1 MKKNNN
7 FRIFIIMNNKKLIK
21 EIQKIKNCFG
31 LNLLNEGVGP
41 GDKLILGAL
50 DASSTGLVKT
60 LGTELATQIEN
71 SILTSVKNSE
81 LILNKMGKKIGDNVS
96 FDDIKT
102 LYGQTTKSS
111 AAEMVLKELGSEGS
125 KVLDDL
131 LLNKINPKNLTAL
144 GSYVKQLDKTNQQAL
159 KTSLQDLQTQFS
171 KSIDNE
177 ATFETACEVMEATIP
192 KLKEQLKTI
201 EMDQTLKLDLERVL
215 DSFQTQINTHKF
227 SKELSPSTTPQVK
240 NVEPGALDGSIRDWK
255 RRLSALNSTERSSTP
270 VDLKTNFTPFSN
282 NSFNPD
288 FIDFNNIKFK
298 EGQPPGEWVE
308 KIKAKDT
315 EYIEQ
320 WGLDSWLGTTIINLI
335 GAGLQILKS
344 IGLDMSPIEKE
355 AAIRD
360 AAELFPITGFEKFG
374 TDNFRDFIIK
384 KYRDNSLRI
393 NTSSNPSDLTN
404 FDPGFEY
411 PLTWDFSI
419 EPPVQNTKGM
429 LNYNQLQNSQEIQK
443 QLDKWDKWWDIPQ
456 EGDYNYKKRIQQ
468 QKKDMEDLKNKGF
481 FYGNTLP
488 GMNESL
494 NREINKIK
502 KLL

>member
-1 MKKNNN
+1 
-7 FRIFIIMNNKKLIK
+7 MNNKKLIK

-171 KSIDNE
+171 KSIDDE

-201 EMDQTLKLDLERVL
+201 EMDQTLKVDLERVL

-227 SKELSPSTTPQVK
+227 SKELSPSSTPQVK
-240 NVEPGALDGSIRDWK
+240 NVEPTIDDWP
-255 RRLSALNSTERSSTP
+255 SSFLEKPSYTP
-270 VDLKTNFTPFSN
+270 VNLKTYSTTFSN
-282 NSFNPD
+282 NSFDPEL
-288 FIDFNNIKFK
+288 IDFNNIKFK
-298 EGQPPGEWVE
+298 EDAFPMEWIQRLIIQDAESIEKWGLKNWVE
-308 KIKAKDT
+308 
-315 EYIEQ
+315 
-320 WGLDSWLGTTIINLI
+320 STIIRSI
-335 GAGLQILKS
+335 GAGLQLLKS

-374 TDNFRDFIIK
+374 TNNFRDFIIE
-384 KYRDNSLRI
+384 KYKDNTLRI
-393 NTSSNPSDLTN
+393 NTSLPPSDLTT
-404 FDPGFEY
+404 FDNSIWSS

-419 EPPVQNTKGM
+419 EPPTTNTKGQ

-443 QLDKWDKWWDIPQ
+443 QLDKWDKWYDMPK

>member
-31 LNLLNEGVGP
+31 LNLLNESVGP

-171 KSIDNE
+171 KSIDDE

-201 EMDQTLKLDLERVL
+201 EMDQTLKVDLERVL

-227 SKELSPSTTPQVK
+227 SKELSPSSTPQVK
-240 NVEPGALDGSIRDWK
+240 NVEPSIDDWPNMTFHEK
-255 RRLSALNSTERSSTP
+255 PSYTP
-270 VDLKTNFTPFSN
+270 VNLKTYSTTFSN
-282 NSFNPD
+282 NSFDPEL
-288 FIDFNNIKFK
+288 IDFNNIKFK
-298 EGQPPGEWVE
+298 EDAFPMEWIQRLIIQDAESIE
-308 KIKAKDT
+308 K
-315 EYIEQ
+315 
-320 WGLDSWLGTTIINLI
+320 WGLKNWLETTIIRSI
-335 GAGLQILKS
+335 GAGLQLLKS

-384 KYRDNSLRI
+384 KYKDNTLRI
-393 NTSSNPSDLTN
+393 NTSLPPSDLAN
-404 FDPGFEY
+404 FDPRWSSPFS
-411 PLTWDFSI
+411 WDFSI
-419 EPPVQNTKGM
+419 EPPTTNTKNQ

-443 QLDKWDKWWDIPQ
+443 QLDKWDKWYDMPK
-456 EGDYNYKKRIQQ
+456 EGDYNYKTWMDK

-481 FYGNTLP
+481 YNINTLP

>member
-171 KSIDNE
+171 KSIDDE

-201 EMDQTLKLDLERVL
+201 EMDQTLKVDLERVL

-227 SKELSPSTTPQVK
+227 SKELSPSSTPQVK
-240 NVEPGALDGSIRDWK
+240 NVEPSIDDWP
-255 RRLSALNSTERSSTP
+255 SSFLQKPTP

-282 NSFNPD
+282 YSFNSD

-308 KIKAKDT
+308 KIKAKDK
-315 EYIEQ
+315 EYIEKRD
-320 WGLDSWLGTTIINLI
+320 LNSWLESAIMRSIGT
-335 GAGLQILKS
+335 GLQLLKS
-344 IGLDMSPIEKE
+344 ITLDMPPIEKE

-374 TDNFRDFIIK
+374 TDNFQDFIIK
-384 KYRDNSLRI
+384 KYRDNTLRI
-393 NTSSNPSDLTN
+393 NTSSPPSDLAN
-404 FDPGFEY
+404 FDPEFNS
-411 PLTWDFSI
+411 PWKWDFSI
-419 EPPVQNTKGM
+419 EPPTTNTKGM
-429 LNYNQLQNSQEIQK
+429 LNYNQIKNSQELQN
-443 QLDKWDKWWDIPQ
+443 QLDKWEKWWDIPQ

>member
-1 MKKNNN
+1 
-7 FRIFIIMNNKKLIK
+7 MNNRKLIK

-31 LNLLNEGVGP
+31 LNLLNESVGP
-41 GDKLILGAL
+41 PDKLILGVL
-50 DASSTGLVKT
+50 DPINTGLGRT

-102 LYGQTTKSS
+102 LYGQTTKST

-192 KLKEQLKTI
+192 VLKKELENI
-201 EMDQTLKLDLERVL
+201 DMDQTLKLDLERVL

-227 SKELSPSTTPQVK
+227 SKELSPSTPQVK
-240 NVEPGALDGSIRDWK
+240 NVEPSVDDLTFDIDYPRDI
-255 RRLSALNSTERSSTP
+255 P
-270 VDLKTNFTPFSN
+270 VDLNKPNTAFMSN
-282 NSFNPD
+282 VSFNPD
-288 FIDFNNIKFK
+288 FIDFDNIKFK
-298 EGQPPGEWVE
+298 EGQPPGEWLDKVKVE
-308 KIKAKDT
+308 DK
-315 EYIEQ
+315 EYIEN
-320 WGLDSWLGTTIINLI
+320 WGLKSWLETTIIRSI
-335 GAGLQILKS
+335 GAGLQLLKS
-344 IGLDMSPIEKE
+344 IGLDMSPIERE

-360 AAELFPITGFEKFG
+360 AAEFFPITGFEKFG
-374 TDNFRDFIIK
+374 TNNFRDFIIK
-384 KYRDNSLRI
+384 KYKDNTLRI
-393 NTSSNPSDLTN
+393 NTSQPPSDLTT
-404 FDPGFEY
+404 FDNSIWSS

-419 EPPVQNTKGM
+419 VPPTTNTKGQ
-429 LNYNQLQNSQEIQK
+429 LNYNQIKNSLEIQN
-443 QLDKWDKWWDIPQ
+443 QLDKWDRWYDSPK
-456 EGDYNYKKRIQQ
+456 EGDYNYKSWLNKT
-468 QKKDMEDLKNKGF
+468 KKDMEDLKNKGF
-481 FYGNTLP
+481 YNSNTLP

-494 NREINKIK
+494 KRDINKIK